1 MECRQNHSPSLAGA
15 ESLSSAYLFAIACLI
30 SYGSLYPFSFFPASD
45 GAFAKL
51 FLEFELF
58 NSRGDVLGNIGL
70 FVPWGLFGT
79 LVFSPKRSLSHAATW
94 TVGLGFLLAFVLQL
108 IQVWIPAR
116 SASMGDVV
124 WNVAGCLVG
133 AVLGR
138 LLASRPRLFAGLG
151 PGQVRAVYLLGLWLA
166 IEWLPLVP
174 SLDFQLFKLHAR
186 ELLSF
191 GNPAVGS
198 FCRYMALGV
207 FVGELSA
214 AVIGLRRSWILQAML
229 MGTCLLG
236 KFVIVDISLNSA
248 MPLGFAAGFVGW
260 SAIRRLPEDRR
271 LACVVVALFLGYTI
285 DALAPFSLKVEPSA
299 FGWLPFNELLQGS
312 MLSNLRSL
320 AQNLFIYAAILFC
333 LQMVGSNGV
342 VAGIGLAFWVL
353 IMEVAQVAVATRT
366 AALTEPLLVVF
377 MGPFMQATWQRLAS
391 PNELPEEVPTT
402 MPSQPSASPWLST
415 QGLRSNAV
423 VMVATVLLIAIGIK
437 LMLHLPNI
445 PYNVRELFRGNGNLG
460 VLVIFAM
467 AVLWIGAGSA
477 WFGRRLAVER
487 YPEFVVFPLTLV
499 VGMISL
505 ALVWSSATTE
515 SVGDIVGASNRFW
528 FVTKENA
535 WGDIWRDIFL
545 ALDAPDVIAF
555 IETCIRYWALY
566 TPLSIFLGVMVFAH
580 ERWKSSSTT
589 SVRPFPLFVMV
600 LLILWLCKAICFDWS
615 SSDNLNEL
623 IARDGEWGLGGGGFL
638 YGLLFLTCLNA
649 LAIAEL
655 PGKPIRYGLVV
666 LLSTIAAIPLGWW
679 LLNQGLDSAI
689 EKYERIYSGVQFL
702 LGPDRSNLLSQDVLF
717 LRWCAVQLAVV
728 AAMGLGLN
736 FGKRLPLA
744 IKPRT

>member
-1 MECRQNHSPSLAGA
+1 MAGA

-94 TVGLGFLLAFVLQL
+94 TIGLGFLLAFVLQL

-151 PGQVRAVYLLGLWLA
+151 PGQVRAVYMLGLWLA

-191 GNPAVGS
+191 GNPALGS

-248 MPLGFAAGFVGW
+248 MPLGFAAGVVGW
-260 SAIRRLPEDRR
+260 SAISRLPEDRR

-299 FGWLPFNELLQGS
+299 FGWLPFDELLQGS

-333 LQMVGSNGV
+333 LQMVGSNGA
-342 VAGIGLAFWVL
+342 VAAIGLAFWVL
-353 IMEVAQVAVATRT
+353 IMEIAQVAVATRT

-377 MGPFMQATWQRLAS
+377 MGPFMRATWQRLAS
-391 PNELPEEVPTT
+391 PNELPEEVPMT

-415 QGLRSNAV
+415 QGMRSNAV
-423 VMVATVLLIAIGIK
+423 VMLATVLLIAIGIK

-445 PYNVRELFRGNGNLG
+445 PYNVRELFRSDGSFV
-460 VLVIFAM
+460 VLAIFAL

-477 WFGRRLAVER
+477 WFGRTLAVAR
-487 YPEFVVFPLTLV
+487 YPELMVFPLSIV
-499 VGMISL
+499 VSMISL
-505 ALVWSSATTE
+505 TLIWWSATSE
-515 SVGDIVGASNRFW
+515 SIGDIVGSADQFRL
-528 FVTKENA
+528 VTQENA
-535 WGDIWRDIFL
+535 WGEVWRDIFL
-545 ALDAPDVIAF
+545 ALDAPERIGF
-555 IETCIRYWALY
+555 IETCVRYWALY
-566 TPLSIFLGVMVFAH
+566 SPVALFLGMMVFAY
-580 ERWKSSSTT
+580 ERWKASLAQSARTL
-589 SVRPFPLFVMV
+589 PLFVMV

-615 SSDNLNEL
+615 STDNVYEL
-623 IARDGEWGLGGGGFL
+623 IAHDGAWGLGGGGFL
-638 YGLLFLTCLNA
+638 YGLLFLVCLNA
-649 LAIAEL
+649 LAVAEL
-655 PGKPIRYGLVV
+655 PGLSRRRVLVV
-666 LLSTIAAIPLGWW
+666 LLSSIAAIPVGWW
-679 LLNQGLDSAI
+679 LLNHGLDQAI
-689 EKYERIYSGVQFL
+689 EKYEQIFSGVQFL
-702 LGPDRSNLLSQDVLF
+702 LGPDRSHLLSKDVLF
-717 LRWCAVQLAVV
+717 LRWCAVQLALV
-728 AAMGLGLN
+728 AVMGLGLN